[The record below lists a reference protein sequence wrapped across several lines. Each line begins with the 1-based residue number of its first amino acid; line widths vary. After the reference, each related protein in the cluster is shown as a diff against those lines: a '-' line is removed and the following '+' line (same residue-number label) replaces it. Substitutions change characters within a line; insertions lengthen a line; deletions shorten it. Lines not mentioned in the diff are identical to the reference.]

1 MLLTTLFS
9 NHIALPN
16 PVQLH
21 LFYIQKYLLP
31 DNCKK
36 HRIQY
41 TCRYNIHVDTRQA
54 SNVTK
59 LVVSLV
65 SLQLSQMTADWSML
79 SQDTVGK
86 GH

>member
-21 LFYIQKYLLP
+21 LFNIQKYLLP

-41 TCRYNIHVDTRQA
+41 TCSRRQA